1 MEKEMGRGLKG
12 EKLEAFGRTCWYQF
26 YKENEEKDE
35 LFLGIR
41 NNYVNI
47 YYKGM
52 NIAKIG
58 GGFTKAQISNKYLG
72 IEKEGYK
79 SITCEE
85 LKKYYADIKKYIIAH
100 VNDQK
105 KREKEVQ
112 QQLMINNNNNKKSNW
127 ICIDMEYDKQRK
139 NKEDGEKSGRF
150 DIIAVHKEKPY
161 RVALIELK
169 VGASA
174 ISGKSGIL
182 KHAKDWKKVIKEK
195 MYDKTL
201 KKEIV
206 DIINNKY
213 CLDKGNY
220 ETKPCTEA
228 DLETKPEFYFLI
240 CSGEENDIE
249 KIKNE
254 VRKYLWDMDKCKKY
268 GIDKVSDKYNIERQM
283 KYDISEYADDEKL
296 YCKFR
301 FAEGK
306 GENIK
311 DIIDDKSYDTEIK

>member
-1 MEKEMGRGLKG
+1 MEKEIGRGLKG
-12 EKLEAFGRTCWYQF
+12 KKLEMFGKSDWYQF
-26 YKENEEKDE
+26 YKEKDE

-41 NNYVNI
+41 NNYVNF

-52 NIAKIG
+52 NIAKIE
-58 GGFTKAQISNKYLG
+58 GGFTKAKISNKYLG
-72 IEKEGYK
+72 IEKKGYK

-85 LKKYYADIKKYIIAH
+85 LEKYYADIKKYVIAH
-100 VNDQK
+100 VNDQS

-112 QQLMINNNNNKKSNW
+112 QQLMMNNNSNKNSNW

-139 NKEDGEKSGRF
+139 NIEDGEKSGRF

-182 KHAKDWKKVIKEK
+182 KHAEDWEKVIKEEL
-195 MYDKTL
+195 YDKML

-213 CLDKGNY
+213 CLDKGDY

-228 DLETKPEFYFLI
+228 DLEMKPEFYFLI
-240 CSGEENDIE
+240 CSGEDTNIE
-249 KIKNE
+249 EIKNE
-254 VRKYLWDMDKCKKY
+254 VRKYLWDIDKCKKY
-268 GIDKVSDKYNIERQM
+268 GINKVSDEYNIERKM
-283 KYDISEYADDEKL
+283 KYDISEYINDKKL
-296 YCKFR
+296 YCKFL

-311 DIIDDKSYDTEIK
+311 DIIDDNSYNTEIK